1 MSTTQSSSSG
11 DGKAAKKES
20 PKSTSTTES
29 KSSSSTTESKSSSS
43 TTESKSSSSSTSSG
57 GDGKSTRDSIG
68 GSKEV
73 HYGYFSSVRT
83 PEYRSGWDD
92 IWGKKSK
99 KKTVSKSNVKTTGPV
114 DLEIDFGTLPAD
126 LCEGLMD
133 HARKKLRRTP
143 AGFKKLQEAG
153 DIEWTLSVRV
163 EK

>member
-1 MSTTQSSSSG
+1 MSTTPSSSSG

-29 KSSSSTTESKSSSS
+29 KSDSSTA
-43 TTESKSSSSSTSSG
+43 SSG
-57 GDGKSTRDSIG
+57 GGKSSRDSIG

-83 PEYRSGWDD
+83 PEYRSGWDE

-99 KKTVSKSNVKTTGPV
+99 KKSAPKSKAKTKGPV
-114 DLEIDFGTLPAD
+114 DLDLEFDKLPAD
-126 LCEGLMD
+126 LRDGLME

>member
-29 KSSSSTTESKSSSS
+29 KSDSSTASSS
-43 TTESKSSSSSTSSG
+43 G
-57 GDGKSTRDSIG
+57 GKSTRDSIG

-99 KKTVSKSNVKTTGPV
+99 TKSAPKSKAKTKGPV
-114 DLEIDFGTLPAD
+114 DLEICFDTLPAD
-126 LCEGLMD
+126 LRDGLME
-133 HARKKLRRTP
+133 HARNKLRRTP
-143 AGFKKLQEAG
+143 TGFKKLQEAG

>member
-11 DGKAAKKES
+11 DGKAAKTES

-29 KSSSSTTESKSSSS
+29 KSDSSTAS
-43 TTESKSSSSSTSSG
+43 SSG
-57 GDGKSTRDSIG
+57 GKSMRDSIG

-92 IWGKKSK
+92 IWGKKSAPK
-99 KKTVSKSNVKTTGPV
+99 SIAKTKGPV
-114 DLEIDFGTLPAD
+114 ELELEFEKLPAD
-126 LCEGLMD
+126 LCDGLME

-143 AGFKKLQEAG
+143 TGFKKLQEAG
-153 DIEWTLSVRV
+153 DIEWTLCVKV

>member
-29 KSSSSTTESKSSSS
+29 KSDSSTASSS
-43 TTESKSSSSSTSSG
+43 G
-57 GDGKSTRDSIG
+57 GKSTRDSVG

-83 PEYRSGWDD
+83 PEYRSGWDE

-99 KKTVSKSNVKTTGPV
+99 KKSAPKSKAKTKGPV
-114 DLEIDFGTLPAD
+114 DLDLEFDKLPAD
-126 LCEGLMD
+126 LRDGLME

>member
-29 KSSSSTTESKSSSS
+29 KSDSSTA
-43 TTESKSSSSSTSSG
+43 SSG
-57 GDGKSTRDSIG
+57 GGKSSRDSIG

-83 PEYRSGWDD
+83 PEYRSGW
-92 IWGKKSK
+92 GR
-99 KKTVSKSNVKTTGPV
+99 N
-114 DLEIDFGTLPAD
+114 FGARNPRRNPRQNRKPRPKARSILTLSSTNYRPTWRD
-126 LCEGLMD
+126 GLME

-153 DIEWTLSVRV
+153 DIEWTFVGSG
-163 EK
+163 

>member
-29 KSSSSTTESKSSSS
+29 KSDSSTASSDGGKSS
-43 TTESKSSSSSTSSG
+43 
-57 GDGKSTRDSIG
+57 RDSIG

-83 PEYRSGWDD
+83 PEYRSGWDE

-99 KKTVSKSNVKTTGPV
+99 MKSAPKSKAKTKGPV
-114 DLEIDFGTLPAD
+114 DLDLEFDKIPANLRD
-126 LCEGLMD
+126 GLME

>member
-1 MSTTQSSSSG
+1 MSTTQSSSSN
-11 DGKAAKKES
+11 DGKAAKTDI
-20 PKSTSTTES
+20 PKSPSTTES
-29 KSSSSTTESKSSSS
+29 KSSSSITS
-43 TTESKSSSSSTSSG
+43 TTATTSSG

-68 GSKEV
+68 GSQEV

-99 KKTVSKSNVKTTGPV
+99 TKSAPKSKAKTKGPV
-114 DLEIDFGTLPAD
+114 DLEICFDTLPAD
-126 LCEGLMD
+126 LRDGLME
-133 HARKKLRRTP
+133 HARNKLRRTP
-143 AGFKKLQEAG
+143 TGFKKLQEAG

>member
-29 KSSSSTTESKSSSS
+29 KSNSSTA
-43 TTESKSSSSSTSSG
+43 SSG
-57 GDGKSTRDSIG
+57 GGKSSRDPIG

-83 PEYRSGWDD
+83 PEYRSGWDE

-99 KKTVSKSNVKTTGPV
+99 KKSAPKSKAKTKGPV
-114 DLEIDFGTLPAD
+114 DLDLEFDKLPAD
-126 LCEGLMD
+126 LRDGLME

>member
-11 DGKAAKKES
+11 DGKATKKES

-29 KSSSSTTESKSSSS
+29 KSDSSTA
-43 TTESKSSSSSTSSG
+43 SSG
-57 GDGKSTRDSIG
+57 GGKSSRDSIG

-83 PEYRSGWDD
+83 PEYRSGWDE

-99 KKTVSKSNVKTTGPV
+99 KKSAPKSKAKTKGPV
-114 DLEIDFGTLPAD
+114 DLDLEFDKLPAD
-126 LCEGLMD
+126 LRDGLME

-143 AGFKKLQEAG
+143 AGFKRLQEAG

>member
-29 KSSSSTTESKSSSS
+29 KSSSSTTESKSSS
-43 TTESKSSSSSTSSG
+43 TSTSSG
-57 GDGKSTRDSIG
+57 GHGKSTRDSIG

-99 KKTVSKSNVKTTGPV
+99 KKTVSKSKAKTTGPV

>member
-29 KSSSSTTESKSSSS
+29 KSDSSTA
-43 TTESKSSSSSTSSG
+43 SSG
-57 GDGKSTRDSIG
+57 GGKSSRDSIG

-83 PEYRSGWDD
+83 PEYRSGWDE
-92 IWGKKSK
+92 IWGKH
-99 KKTVSKSNVKTTGPV
+99 P
-114 DLEIDFGTLPAD
+114 
-126 LCEGLMD
+126 
-133 HARKKLRRTP
+133 RKKLRRTP

-153 DIEWTLSVRV
+153 DIDWTLSVRV

>member
-43 TTESKSSSSSTSSG
+43 STSSG

-68 GSKEV
+68 GAKEV

-99 KKTVSKSNVKTTGPV
+99 KKTVSKSKAKTTGPV

>member
-29 KSSSSTTESKSSSS
+29 KSSSSTTESKSSS
-43 TTESKSSSSSTSSG
+43 TSTSSG

-99 KKTVSKSNVKTTGPV
+99 KKTVSKSKAKTTGPV

-153 DIEWTLSVRV
+153 DIEWTLSVRI

>member
-29 KSSSSTTESKSSSS
+29 KSDSST
-43 TTESKSSSSSTSSG
+43 TSSG
-57 GDGKSTRDSIG
+57 GGKSSRDSIG

-83 PEYRSGWDD
+83 PEYRSGWDE

-99 KKTVSKSNVKTTGPV
+99 KKSAPKSKAKTKGPV
-114 DLEIDFGTLPAD
+114 DLDLEFDKLPAD
-126 LCEGLMD
+126 LRDGLME

>member
-11 DGKAAKKES
+11 VGKAAKKES
-20 PKSTSTTES
+20 PKSTSTTEG
-29 KSSSSTTESKSSSS
+29 KSSSS

-99 KKTVSKSNVKTTGPV
+99 KKTVSKSKVKTTGPV
-114 DLEIDFGTLPAD
+114 DLEIDFGTLSAD

>member
-99 KKTVSKSNVKTTGPV
+99 KKTVSKSKAKTTGPV

>member
-29 KSSSSTTESKSSSS
+29 KSDSSTA
-43 TTESKSSSSSTSSG
+43 SSG
-57 GDGKSTRDSIG
+57 GGKSSRDSIG

-83 PEYRSGWDD
+83 PEYRSGWDE

-99 KKTVSKSNVKTTGPV
+99 KKSAPKSKAKTKGPV
-114 DLEIDFGTLPAD
+114 DLDLEFDKLPAD
-126 LCEGLMD
+126 LRDGLME

>member
-29 KSSSSTTESKSSSS
+29 KSDSSTA
-43 TTESKSSSSSTSSG
+43 SSG
-57 GDGKSTRDSIG
+57 GGKSSRDSIG

-83 PEYRSGWDD
+83 PEYRAGWDD

-99 KKTVSKSNVKTTGPV
+99 KKSAPKSKAKTKGPV
-114 DLEIDFGTLPAD
+114 ELELEFEKLPAD
-126 LCEGLMD
+126 LCDGLME

-143 AGFKKLQEAG
+143 TGFKKLQEAG

>member
-29 KSSSSTTESKSSSS
+29 KSDSSTAS
-43 TTESKSSSSSTSSG
+43 SSG
-57 GDGKSTRDSIG
+57 GKSMRDSIG

-99 KKTVSKSNVKTTGPV
+99 KKSAPKSRAKSKGPV
-114 DLEIDFGTLPAD
+114 ELKLEFEKLPAD
-126 LCEGLMD
+126 LCDGLME

-143 AGFKKLQEAG
+143 TGFKKLQEAG

>member
-1 MSTTQSSSSG
+1 MSTTQSNSSG
-11 DGKAAKKES
+11 DGKTAKKES

-29 KSSSSTTESKSSSS
+29 KSDSSTA
-43 TTESKSSSSSTSSG
+43 SSG
-57 GDGKSTRDSIG
+57 GGKSSRDSIG

-83 PEYRSGWDD
+83 PEYRSGWDE

-99 KKTVSKSNVKTTGPV
+99 KKSAPKSKTKTKGPV
-114 DLEIDFGTLPAD
+114 DLDLDFDKLPAD
-126 LCEGLMD
+126 LRDGLME

>member
-29 KSSSSTTESKSSSS
+29 KSSSSTTESKSSS
-43 TTESKSSSSSTSSG
+43 TSTSSG

-99 KKTVSKSNVKTTGPV
+99 KKTVSKSKAKTTGPV

>member
-20 PKSTSTTES
+20 PKST
-29 KSSSSTTESKSSSS
+29 STTESKSSSS

-99 KKTVSKSNVKTTGPV
+99 KKTVSKSKAKTTGPV

>member
-29 KSSSSTTESKSSSS
+29 KSDSST
-43 TTESKSSSSSTSSG
+43 TSSG
-57 GDGKSTRDSIG
+57 GGKSSRDSIG

-83 PEYRSGWDD
+83 PEYRSGWDE

-99 KKTVSKSNVKTTGPV
+99 KKSAPKSKAKTKGPV
-114 DLEIDFGTLPAD
+114 DLDLEFDKLPAD
-126 LCEGLMD
+126 LRDGLME
-133 HARKKLRRTP
+133 HARKKLRRIP

>member
-29 KSSSSTTESKSSSS
+29 KSDSSAA
-43 TTESKSSSSSTSSG
+43 SSG
-57 GDGKSTRDSIG
+57 GGKSTRDSIG

-99 KKTVSKSNVKTTGPV
+99 KKSAPKSRAKTKGPV
-114 DLEIDFGTLPAD
+114 DLDLEFDKLPAD
-126 LCEGLMD
+126 LRDGLME
-133 HARKKLRRTP
+133 HARKKLHRTP

-153 DIEWTLSVRV
+153 DIEWT
-163 EK
+163 

>member
-29 KSSSSTTESKSSSS
+29 KSDSSTA
-43 TTESKSSSSSTSSG
+43 SSG
-57 GDGKSTRDSIG
+57 GGKSSRDSIG

-83 PEYRSGWDD
+83 PEYRSGWDE

-99 KKTVSKSNVKTTGPV
+99 KKSAPKSKAKTKGPV
-114 DLEIDFGTLPAD
+114 DLDLEFDKIPANLRD
-126 LCEGLMD
+126 GLME

>member
-1 MSTTQSSSSG
+1 MSTTESSSSG
-11 DGKAAKKES
+11 SSKPAKTES
-20 PKSTSTTES
+20 PKSP
-29 KSSSSTTESKSSSS
+29 S
-43 TTESKSSSSSTSSG
+43 TTESKSSSSSAESG
-57 GDGKSTRDSIG
+57 GGGKSTRDSIG

-99 KKTVSKSNVKTTGPV
+99 KKSAPKSRAKTKGPI
-114 DLEIDFGTLPAD
+114 DLDLDFDKLPAD
-126 LCEGLMD
+126 LRDGLME

>member
-20 PKSTSTTES
+20 PKST
-29 KSSSSTTESKSSSS
+29 STTESKSSSS

-99 KKTVSKSNVKTTGPV
+99 KKTVSKSKAKTTGPV

-153 DIEWTLSVRV
+153 DIAWTLSVRV